1 VKNFGGESFGQID
14 LLKATASSVNT
25 VYVQLNEEVGPEK
38 TADVAFR
45 AGLPEDDATHIE
57 GNLVNVLG
65 SASPHPIDMAS
76 AYATIANGGER
87 IPWGAVQEIREV
99 ATDKVVWTRDVRPK
113 RVFEKEDMAD
123 AIFAMQ
129 GVVERGSGSAA
140 RALDRP
146 VAGKTGTSSDSRS
159 AWFVGFTP
167 DRVTVVAM
175 YQNDANG
182 NPVEM
187 QGFGGRESI
196 TGGGFPAAI
205 WTDYMEKVLDDSKVL
220 EFPEPEWVGDVQ
232 NPAPIITDDDDDE
245 GRDDDDDD
253 RPRPRPTGEPTD
265 PGEGEPGE
273 ENPRPTLP
281 RPTLSLPTIG
291 PSDDDGSNG
300 NGNGGNGGG

>member
-1 VKNFGGESFGQID
+1 
-14 LLKATASSVNT
+14 
-25 VYVQLNEEVGPEK
+25 
-38 TADVAFR
+38 
-45 AGLPEDDATHIE
+45 
-57 GNLVNVLG
+57 
-65 SASPHPIDMAS
+65 
-76 AYATIANGGER
+76 
-87 IPWGAVQEIREV
+87 
-99 ATDKVVWTRDVRPK
+99 
-113 RVFEKEDMAD
+113 MAD

-146 VAGKTGTSSDSRS
+146 VAGKTGTSSDNRS

-205 WTDYMEKVLDDSKVL
+205 WTDYMEKVLGDGKVL

-232 NPAPIITDDDDDE
+232 NPAPIVTENDDDDE
-245 GRDDDDDD
+245 GRDDDDD
-253 RPRPRPTGEPTD
+253 RPDPRPTGEPTD
-265 PGEGEPGE
+265 PGEGEEPGE
-273 ENPRPTLP
+273 ENPRPTFSLP
-281 RPTLSLPTIG
+281 TLPTIG
-291 PSDDDGSNG
+291 PSDDDETTGTGTAATAAVEPSRDG
-300 NGNGGNGGG
+300 RCPPRLDGTRGCGGECTGARPGDAPTGARMITARLSTGPVDTLALWIPWR